1 MQQEM
6 EAAARARD
14 AERTAEQRT
23 TMERMLMRSMQQL
36 GGGGNA
42 GGANAGA
49 NGFGLHDQISNI
61 RLRNSD
67 RVAADQATL
76 LFIC

>member
-1 MQQEM
+1 MQHEA

-36 GGGGNA
+36 GGAGNGSGGN
-42 GGANAGA
+42 GGALGD
-49 NGFGLHDQISNI
+49 GRPKESFGV
-61 RLRNSD
+61 RSD
-67 RVAADQATL
+67 ALEL
-76 LFIC
+76 LEQVMILC